1 MEERRMKKL
10 SKILVMLVM
19 TIMCVVV
26 MSNIALA
33 SGAKLEGVS
42 EVREGDKLE
51 VTVVIPDA
59 GQYRV
64 EGMFSYD
71 ENNFVLEAIELK
83 MENWMVEI
91 EGDKFVATD
100 ETKANPTSENSAIIT
115 ATFSIKS
122 SVKPGDLV
130 KLSVENLKSNDGI
143 TEKRYD
149 TLTHKITMRSP
160 ISTNNALYEL
170 IVTDYNLIP
179 EFNKDV
185 MEYSI
190 GEVDF
195 TVRDLEISANP
206 EDYQAVVTI
215 ENNTSL
221 KVGDNLI
228 KINVQAEDGSVRT
241 YTISA
246 NRKVNE
252 EPKEEIKDESNESE
266 DKVNQDKDSDKEA
279 EDKDTG
285 LPGWMIVVFVL
296 VGVAIGGVICYFVIR
311 KMKNMA

>member
-1 MEERRMKKL
+1 MKKL

-19 TIMCVVV
+19 TIMCVVG

-51 VTVVIPDA
+51 ITVVIPDA

-170 IVTDYNLIP
+170 RVKDYNLIP

>member
-19 TIMCVVV
+19 TIMCVVG

-51 VTVVIPDA
+51 ITVVIPDA

-170 IVTDYNLIP
+170 RVKDYNLIP